1 MTHAAH
7 HNRIYDFFD
16 KNDAPSPCIV
26 IDTEIVAD
34 NFKAFQR
41 AMPETAIYYA
51 IKANPAP
58 EILRL
63 LASLG
68 SSFDAASITEVEMA
82 LAAGAAADT
91 LSFSN
96 TIKKEADIA
105 KAHRL
110 GVTLFAVDCI
120 AEVEKVAR
128 AAPGASVFCRI
139 LTDNE
144 GAEWPLS
151 RKFGCD
157 ASMALEVLDRARQLG
172 LQPNGISFHV
182 GSQQTNIDAWDQAI
196 AQSAALF
203 KKCEERGIELKS
215 VNLGGGFPTQYLSD
229 IPDTENYST
238 AIYDSLKRHFGNRI
252 PATMIEPG
260 RGMVGNAGIIKSE
273 VVLIS
278 QKSETD
284 PTRWV
289 YLDIGKFGGLA
300 ETMDEAIRY
309 PFRHRDEDG
318 ETSACVIA
326 GPTCDGMDILYEKN
340 PYPLPLSLTIGDA
353 LFIENTGAYTTT
365 YASNGFNGF
374 DPLKQVVI

>member
-1 MTHAAH
+1 
-7 HNRIYDFFD
+7 
-16 KNDAPSPCIV
+16 
-26 IDTEIVAD
+26 
-34 NFKAFQR
+34 
-41 AMPETAIYYA
+41 
-51 IKANPAP
+51 
-58 EILRL
+58 
-63 LASLG
+63 
-68 SSFDAASITEVEMA
+68 
-82 LAAGAAADT
+82 
-91 LSFSN
+91 
-96 TIKKEADIA
+96 
-105 KAHRL
+105 
-110 GVTLFAVDCI
+110 
-120 AEVEKVAR
+120 
-128 AAPGASVFCRI
+128 SVFCRI

-229 IPDTENYST
+229 IPDTDNYST

-340 PYPLPLSLTIGDA
+340 PYPLPLSLTIGDE